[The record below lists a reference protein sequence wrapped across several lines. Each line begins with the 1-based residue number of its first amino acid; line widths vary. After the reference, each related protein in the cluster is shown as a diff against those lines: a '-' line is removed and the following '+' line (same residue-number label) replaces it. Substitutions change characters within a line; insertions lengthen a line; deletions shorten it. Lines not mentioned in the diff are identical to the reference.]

1 MGETVGGREDV
12 GMGRVSGGVFKT
24 HTQLK
29 RMLFYFKWEN
39 EK

>member
-12 GMGRVSGGVFKT
+12 GMGRVSGGGLKT
-24 HTQLK
+24 HKKFK
-29 RMLFYFKWEN
+29 RTPFYFKWES